1 MEAFIS
7 RITDAGPS
15 AKRPPHMLLEPAVMS
30 FSSRSLIALLLLGP
44 TLGACDRQSAQK
56 EQGNQATSGEVTS
69 SEVTSGEAPASPA
82 GKGNGKSY
90 VIDTSKAGA
99 EMPDFAFAD
108 EKGNDVT
115 LQRFAGKPVLVN
127 LWATWCAP
135 CVAEMPQLD
144 RIAGDYAKSGLQV
157 LTISQ
162 DSMGADKVVP
172 FFNKKSFKHI
182 KPWLDPENHFAFH
195 YATGLLPTS
204 VLYTAQ
210 GEEVARISGA
220 LDWES
225 KEAQSLIEKAIN
237 G

>member
-1 MEAFIS
+1 
-7 RITDAGPS
+7 
-15 AKRPPHMLLEPAVMS
+15 MS
-30 FSSRSLIALLLLGP
+30 FSSRSLIALLLLGG

-69 SEVTSGEAPASPA
+69 GEAPASPA
-82 GKGNGKSY
+82 GKNDGKSY

-99 EMPDFAFAD
+99 EMPDFAFVD
-108 EKGNDVT
+108 EKGKEAT
-115 LQRFAGKPVLVN
+115 LQRFVGKPVLVN

-144 RIAGDYAKSGLQV
+144 RIAGEYANSGLQV

-162 DSMGADKVVP
+162 DSMGADKVLP
-172 FFNKKSFKHI
+172 FFNKKGFKHI
-182 KPWLDPENHFAFH
+182 KPWLDAENHFAFH

-204 VLYTAQ
+204 VLYNAE
-210 GEEVARISGA
+210 GKEVARISGA

-225 KEAQSLIEKAIN
+225 KEAQDLIEKAIN

>member
-1 MEAFIS
+1 
-7 RITDAGPS
+7 
-15 AKRPPHMLLEPAVMS
+15 MS
-30 FSSRSLIALLLLGP
+30 FSFRSLIALLLLGA

-56 EQGNQATSGEVTS
+56 EQGNQVASGQATKG
-69 SEVTSGEAPASPA
+69 EVTSGEAPASSP
-82 GKGNGKSY
+82 GKGDGKSY
-90 VIDTSKAGA
+90 VIDTSKAGT

-108 EKGNDVT
+108 EKGKNAT
-115 LQRFAGKPVLVN
+115 LQSFVGKPVLVN

-162 DSMGADKVVP
+162 DSMGPEKVLP
-172 FFNKKSFKHI
+172 FFAKKGFKHI
-182 KPWLDPENHFAFH
+182 RPWLDPENHFAFH

-210 GEEVARISGA
+210 GKEVARISGA

-225 KEAQSLIEKAIN
+225 EEAQDLIEKAIN